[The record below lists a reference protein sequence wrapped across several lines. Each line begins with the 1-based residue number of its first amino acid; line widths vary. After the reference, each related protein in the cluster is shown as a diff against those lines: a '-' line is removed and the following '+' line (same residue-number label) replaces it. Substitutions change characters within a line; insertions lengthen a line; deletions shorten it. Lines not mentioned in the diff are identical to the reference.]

1 MMLVVASRNE
11 NKLRE
16 IQKLAPDGFNLV
28 SLRKLSITVDAPE
41 EGDSFIQNAISKAI
55 FYGNLLM
62 KPVVADD
69 SGLVVDALG
78 GFPGVLSARFM
89 KDHPYVEKMKTI
101 IKMLKDKEKT
111 ARFVCAAAFWNP
123 ESKVLLCCEGSVE
136 GIISEDIRG
145 NSGFGY
151 DPFFIPEGFDKTF
164 GELGEEKHKIS
175 HRLRAFKQLFEN
187 LSKMV

>member
-69 SGLVVDALG
+69 SGL
-78 GFPGVLSARFM
+78 
-89 KDHPYVEKMKTI
+89 
-101 IKMLKDKEKT
+101 
-111 ARFVCAAAFWNP
+111 
-123 ESKVLLCCEGSVE
+123 
-136 GIISEDIRG
+136 
-145 NSGFGY
+145 
-151 DPFFIPEGFDKTF
+151 
-164 GELGEEKHKIS
+164 
-175 HRLRAFKQLFEN
+175 
-187 LSKMV
+187 